1 MNTLIQW
8 PARPGTLPPEWKAM
22 SRGRRRRLWTIICA
36 VSLGTL
42 SACEPVPAPL
52 TAYGYQGPAP
62 RETMLLAFTPGG
74 NEPVSADAQRLRS
87 LRATLDPRIQAVLI
101 EAPGPAALPRANR
114 VARLSRHPILLRM
127 VRSVATDAAWLLLPP
142 SAGITADAC
151 ATAAGA
157 LPGGFLPESD
167 LGRLSQLMPPGCSTA
182 AAIAAQVTQPTDL
195 LMGRDLPP
203 GASTPY
209 ADLIESYD
217 NRNKG
222 NGGAGGGGA
231 GGGGAGGGGGGGGGG
246 ELGGGAGGG
255 TAAATGAAVAAGE
268 AATPATAAGTEV
280 PAPTPDNAPAA
291 LFAPLTNN

>member
-1 MNTLIQW
+1 
-8 PARPGTLPPEWKAM
+8 
-22 SRGRRRRLWTIICA
+22 
-36 VSLGTL
+36 
-42 SACEPVPAPL
+42 
-52 TAYGYQGPAP
+52 
-62 RETMLLAFTPGG
+62 MLLAFTPGG

-231 GGGGAGGGGGGGGGG
+231 GGG
-246 ELGGGAGGG
+246 AGGG

>member
-1 MNTLIQW
+1 
-8 PARPGTLPPEWKAM
+8 
-22 SRGRRRRLWTIICA
+22 
-36 VSLGTL
+36 
-42 SACEPVPAPL
+42 
-52 TAYGYQGPAP
+52 
-62 RETMLLAFTPGG
+62 
-74 NEPVSADAQRLRS
+74 
-87 LRATLDPRIQAVLI
+87 
-101 EAPGPAALPRANR
+101 
-114 VARLSRHPILLRM
+114 M

-231 GGGGAGGGGGGGGGG
+231 GGGGGGGG